1 MKIIGITQRVHL
13 YKPYNEIW
21 ECLDSALSEFVANI
35 GFVSVALSHKQ
46 EQNIEVILGFCDG
59 VILSGGNDIGEY
71 EARDSFECKL
81 LESALKANKKVLGIC
96 RGMQVIARY
105 FGINLGECGHKI
117 GEAYALSGDFSHEVH
132 CYHKYCI
139 DFDLNAE
146 ILRQKGF
153 EIVATSTPL
162 NAGKSEIEAFRGQN
176 LLAIAWH
183 PEREKGDSIKN
194 AEIIREFLQC

>member
-1 MKIIGITQRVHL
+1 MKVIGITQRVHL

-21 ECLDSALSEFVANI
+21 ECVDSALSEFVTNI
-35 GFVSVALSHKQ
+35 GFVSVALSYKQ
-46 EQNIEVILGFCDG
+46 EQNIEAILGFCDG
-59 VILSGGNDIGEY
+59 VILSGGNDIGD

-117 GEAYALSGDFSHEVH
+117 GEAYALSGDFSHKVH

-153 EIVATSTPL
+153 DIVATSMPL
-162 NAGKSEIEAFRGQN
+162 NAGKSEIEAFRKQN

-183 PEREKGDSIKN
+183 PEREDSIKN
-194 AEIIREFLQC
+194 AEIIREFFRC